1 MYLYLKPCFI
11 LYHLVGVSRS
21 YISVIVS
28 SYTENIVLPEN
39 KTNRFGS
46 GTG

>member
-1 MYLYLKPCFI
+1 M
-11 LYHLVGVSRS
+11 LYHLVGVFKS

-39 KTNRFGS
+39 KKTNHFRS
-46 GTG
+46 GG